1 MTIKQLSVFLE
12 NKTGRI
18 NDVAGSLSA
27 ILECLAVEQ
36 IFIEYMYAFAQGD
49 TANVVIRPNDL
60 KKCVQV
66 LEKCQCDILNKNN
79 L

>member
-1 MTIKQLSVFLE
+1 MWYVQLPECS
-12 NKTGRI
+12 R
-18 NDVAGSLSA
+18 SLSA